1 MRHFFRLALPAL
13 LLACVASAFA
23 QTSDDF
29 TVVLLPDTQYYS
41 AVYPQIFQS
50 QMNWI
55 AANRATRK
63 IQFVLGLGDIV
74 DYGSSVTQWQNADTA
89 VKILDRAA
97 VPYLM
102 PLGNHDYDNIAP
114 ADRSTTF
121 FNQYF
126 GPQRYA
132 GRSYF
137 KGTYPSGQADN
148 MWAIFNVNGHP
159 YLVIALEFY
168 PRDEALTWAAGILKA
183 NPTIDAI
190 IVTHA
195 YTYSDNS
202 RIGSC
207 DADSPPTYHMT
218 DANDGEHMWIKFAS
232 QFPNIR
238 LVLSGHIKTG
248 TGIGRLATIGA
259 SGNLVNQMLSDYQA
273 YANGGDGWLRIL
285 HFYPSQNR
293 IDVSTYSPFLNQY
306 LTDADNAFSVPI
318 RRTTTSATTGNLWGR
333 VRASNCTK
341 LGGVSVAA
349 AAGKTSTASDGLYTL
364 ALPAGSDFVTSTK
377 LGYSQRS
384 ATVTMTDGAMT
395 EQDFFLTAQ
404 SPGSLSGTVTS
415 SSGTPIPGA
424 TMTVD
429 GASTAALTSSTG
441 RYAFSSVLTGTQT
454 LHVIAAGWNQGSVPV
469 TISPSTATTANVVL
483 TPSSACPAPA
493 SGVNI
498 CSPAAQST
506 DASPSQVVAAS
517 AISGGIVRSEVWVDG
532 TKRYQVASAVVN
544 TQLSLTAGTH
554 RLAVVGVNAAGSTVK
569 TVVYFTSN

>member
-1 MRHFFRLALPAL
+1 MRRFFRLALPAL
-13 LLACVASAFA
+13 LLASVVSAFA

-29 TVVLLPDTQYYS
+29 TVVLLPDTQFYS
-41 AVYPQIFQS
+41 AVYPQIYQS

-74 DYGSSVTQWQNADTA
+74 DNGSSVTQWQNADAA
-89 VKILDRAA
+89 VRILDRASI
-97 VPYLM
+97 PYLM
-102 PLGNHDYDNIAP
+102 PLGNHDYDNIDP
-114 ADRSTTF
+114 AGRSTTF

-137 KGTYPSGQADN
+137 KGNYPSGRADN

-168 PRDEALTWAAGILKA
+168 PRDAALTWASDILQA
-183 NPTIDAI
+183 NPTLDAI
-190 IVTHA
+190 LVTHA

-202 RIGSC
+202 RIAFC

-218 DANDGEHMWIKFAS
+218 DANNGEQMWTKFAS

-238 LVLSGHIKTG
+238 LVLSGHIQTG
-248 TGIGRLATIGA
+248 TGVGRLATIGA
-259 SGNLVNQMLSDYQA
+259 GGNLVNQMLSDYQA
-273 YANGGDGWLRIL
+273 YAKGGDGWLRIL

-293 IDVSTYSPFLNQY
+293 IDVTTYSPYLNQY

-318 RRTTTSATTGNLWGR
+318 RRTATSATTGNLWGR

-341 LGGVSVAA
+341 LGGVTVAA

-364 ALPAGSDFVTSTK
+364 ALPAGSNYVTSTK
-377 LGYSQRS
+377 LGYKQRG
-384 ATVTMTDGAMT
+384 ATVTITEGAMT

-404 SPGSLSGTVTS
+404 SPGSLSGHVTS

-424 TMTVD
+424 TVTVD
-429 GASTAALTSSTG
+429 GASTAALTGTTG
-441 RYAFSSVLTGTQT
+441 QYAFSSVLTGAQT
-454 LHVIAAGWNQGSVPV
+454 LHVTAAGWNAGSVPV
-469 TISPSTATTANVVL
+469 TISPSTASTVNVVL
-483 TPSSACPAPA
+483 TASSACPVPA

-498 CSPAAQST
+498 CSPIAQST
-506 DASPSQVVAAS
+506 DGSPAQVVAAS

-532 TKRYQVASAVVN
+532 AKKYQVSSALVN
-544 TQLSLTAGTH
+544 TQLSLPAGTH
-554 RLAVVGVNAAGSTVK
+554 RLVVVGVNAAGSTVRSAI
-569 TVVYFTSN
+569 YFTSN